1 MLKADTAR
9 KQKTDTSA
17 AVLTLI
23 VLATLIRLGF
33 AWALGLGVDESYM
46 VATGRQLRW
55 SYFDHP
61 PASWWL
67 QWAGAHLFGTEAPL
81 AVRTPFILCF
91 ALSTWLM
98 YRLTTAVAN
107 ERAGLWAALALSLSP
122 VFSVTTGTWV
132 LPDGPLV
139 LALLVATVCLVHAL
153 PARGRIAW
161 AWWLGAGACA
171 GLALFSK
178 YTAILTL
185 AGAGL
190 YLLITPRDR
199 RWLGHPAPYV
209 AVLLAALIFSPV
221 VVWNATH
228 GWASFAFQGSR
239 ATGLSFR
246 PAQLFI
252 VLGGEALFV
261 LPWIWLGMIVA
272 VWRFRRT
279 QRLLICL
286 AAPPIVVFALVGVFS
301 SHRVL
306 FHWAAPGYL
315 MLFPMLGAW
324 LAEHETQRWP
334 RRIALGTAALVIG
347 LVVIVSL
354 QVRLDLLHPLI
365 AAVAR
370 HDPDL
375 EAIDWTSLRP
385 QLEAHGLLHPGTVV
399 AAADWRDAGKI
410 AHALG
415 PSVPVI
421 CLSTDAREFAF
432 AAPASRFLGRDIL
445 VLALDHPERVQR
457 DLAPLFEAT
466 IPGPDLAILFRGHP
480 IQPVTTFT
488 GLHMHAVP

>member
-1 MLKADTAR
+1 M
-9 KQKTDTSA
+9 
-17 AVLTLI
+17 
-23 VLATLIRLGF
+23 
-33 AWALGLGVDESYM
+33 
-46 VATGRQLRW
+46 
-55 SYFDHP
+55 
-61 PASWWL
+61 
-67 QWAGAHLFGTEAPL
+67 
-81 AVRTPFILCF
+81 
-91 ALSTWLM
+91 
-98 YRLTTAVAN
+98 
-107 ERAGLWAALALSLSP
+107 
-122 VFSVTTGTWV
+122 
-132 LPDGPLV
+132 
-139 LALLVATVCLVHAL
+139 HAL
-153 PARGRIAW
+153 PARDREAW
-161 AWWLGAGACA
+161 LWWLAAGACA

-178 YTAILTL
+178 YSAVLTI